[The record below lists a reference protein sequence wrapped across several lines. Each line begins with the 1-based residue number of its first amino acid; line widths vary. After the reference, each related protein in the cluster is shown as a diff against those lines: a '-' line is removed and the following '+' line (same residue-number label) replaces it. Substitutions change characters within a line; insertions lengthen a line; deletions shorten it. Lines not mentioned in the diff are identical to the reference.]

1 MRRLRRGLASRLLLT
16 RLLWLAVGLPLAQ
29 PAAAAER
36 DLAYAAYQTGHY
48 RRALTEALKRI
59 EADSSDAAA
68 MTLLGE
74 IYRQGLGVPLDQKIA
89 TEWYERAAARGDINA
104 TFALAIAL
112 LDDASG
118 RRDPA
123 RAGILLRQAAAAG
136 NAAANYNLALALLAT
151 GQAGDDA
158 LAVKSLGIAAEGGI
172 GDAMHALGILAKQA
186 RGMPKSDVVAA
197 QWMAKAVQTGHL
209 PAEIEYAIMLFNGTG
224 VARDESA
231 AAKLLLRAAGK
242 GNPIAQNRI
251 ARLYQ
256 IGRGIPPDSIEAAAW
271 HLAARARG
279 LDDPALDQLFDRLT
293 PEQQS
298 RAARLAADR
307 IEGAALTSP

>member
-1 MRRLRRGLASRLLLT
+1 MRRARRGLARRLLSVG
-16 RLLWLAVGLPLAQ
+16 LLLLPLAAMTHS
-29 PAAAAER
+29 AAAVER

-68 MTLLGE
+68 MTLVGE
-74 IYRQGLGVPLDQKIA
+74 LYRQGLGVPPNQKIA

-104 TFALAIAL
+104 TYALAIAL
-112 LDDASG
+112 LDDAGG
-118 RRDPA
+118 RRDTA
-123 RAGILLRQAAAAG
+123 RAGTLLRQAAAAG

-151 GQAGDDA
+151 GQPEDDA
-158 LAVKSLGIAAEGGI
+158 RAVASLEIAAKGGI
-172 GDAMHALGILAKQA
+172 GDAMYALGTLAKQG
-186 RGMPKSDVVAA
+186 RGLPRSDVVAA
-197 QWMAKAVQTGHL
+197 EWMAKAVQTGNI
-209 PAEIEYAIMLFNGTG
+209 PAEVEYAIMLFNGAG
-224 VARDESA
+224 VARDETA
-231 AAKLLLRAAGK
+231 AARLFLRAAGK

-256 IGRGIPPDSIEAAAW
+256 IGRGIAPDSIEAAAW

-293 PEQQS
+293 PEQQG
-298 RAARLAADR
+298 RAARLAASR

>member
-1 MRRLRRGLASRLLLT
+1 MRRLRRGLASRLLL
-16 RLLWLAVGLPLAQ
+16 LAGLSLTP
-29 PAAAAER
+29 PAAAAEH
-36 DLAYAAYQTGHY
+36 DLAYGAYQTGHY
-48 RRALTEALKRI
+48 RRALSEALKRI

-68 MTLLGE
+68 MTLVGE
-74 IYRQGLGVPLDQKIA
+74 IYRQGLGVPPDQKIA
-89 TEWYERAAARGDINA
+89 TEWYERAAERGDINA
-104 TFALAIAL
+104 TYALAIAL
-112 LDDASG
+112 LDDAGG
-118 RRDPA
+118 RQPDPA
-123 RAGILLRQAAAAG
+123 RAGVLLRQAAAAG

-151 GQAGDDA
+151 GQAEDDGR
-158 LAVKSLGIAAEGGI
+158 AVKSLEIAAKGGI
-172 GDAMHALGILAKQA
+172 PDALHALATLAKQG
-186 RGMPKSDVVAA
+186 RGMPKSDIVAA
-197 QWMAKAVQTGHL
+197 DWMAKAAQAGHI

-224 VARDESA
+224 VARDETA
-231 AAKLLLRAAGK
+231 AAKLFLRAAAK

-256 IGRGIPPDSIEAAAW
+256 IGRGVPTDSIEAAAW

-293 PEQQS
+293 PAQQG